1 MRRTPDPF
9 DKLAEQIL
17 EDLKKSGREIKSSG
31 EADDFMAHLLG
42 RLLTKMLE
50 GEMTHHLG
58 YEKGQ
63 ARPGDNERNGHSSKT
78 LKSPKLGTIHVD
90 VPRDRKGRFTPRI
103 VPKHKRTLD
112 GFDEKIL
119 ALYARGL
126 TTREIQG
133 YLYDEYG
140 METSA
145 EFISDVTDAI
155 LPELQKWQD
164 RPLSP
169 VYPVIFFDAIRI
181 KTRGENGVVT
191 PRAVHIALGV
201 DTDGK
206 KDVLGLWMAENESA
220 KYWLKVFN
228 ELKNRGVNDILIA
241 VTDGLKGMQEALETA
256 FPKTMLQTCIVHLI
270 RNSLKMVNYK
280 DYKAVVAALKPVYRA
295 VNAEEARQALND
307 FAQSELGKK
316 YSYIEKIW
324 LDAWNR
330 VIPFFE
336 FSPAVRRLIYT
347 TNAIESLNRDLRKV
361 VKTRAS
367 FPSETAALKLLYLAI
382 RKVERRWVRPSPYW
396 KTAMRELTIEF
407 GDRIAPFFD

>member
-1 MRRTPDPF
+1 MKRKPDPF
-9 DKLAEQIL
+9 DKYAEQIL
-17 EDLKKSGREIKSSG
+17 DDLKESGREIRS
-31 EADDFMAHLLG
+31 ADEMDNLMAHLLG
-42 RLLTKMLE
+42 RLLTKMLD

-63 ARPGDNERNGHSSKT
+63 ASPGDNERNGHSSKT
-78 LKSPKLGTIHVD
+78 LKSPKLGNIHVD

-133 YLYDEYG
+133 FLYDEYG

-155 LPELQKWQD
+155 LPELEKWQD
-164 RPLSP
+164 RALCP
-169 VYPVIFFDAIRI
+169 VYPVVFFDAIRI

-206 KDVLGLWMAENESA
+206 KDVLGLWMSENESA
-220 KYWLKVFN
+220 TYWLKVFN
-228 ELKNRGVNDILIA
+228 ELKNRGVSDILIA
-241 VTDGLKGMQEALETA
+241 VTDGLKGMKEALETA
-256 FPKTMLQTCIVHLI
+256 FPETMLQTCIVHLI
-270 RNSLKMVNYK
+270 RNSLKMVSYK

-295 VNAEEARQALND
+295 VNAEEARQALD
-307 FAQSELGKK
+307 AFAQSDLGEK
-316 YSYIEKIW
+316 YPYIEKLW
-324 LDAWNR
+324 LAAWDR
-330 VIPFFE
+330 VIPFFD

-367 FPSETAALKLLYLAI
+367 FPSETAAMKLIYLAV
-382 RKVERRWVRPSPYW
+382 RKVEKRWVRPSPYW
-396 KTAMRELTIEF
+396 KAAMRELAIEY
-407 GDRIAPFFD
+407 GDRITPFLD